1 MSANDG
7 RSVSLRTTLAACAAV
22 LTLAIQATAL
32 GNETDRQAGGQTA
45 AGPGFWDEPAYPL
58 PSGVGLGKAMAVLN
72 LTDSP
77 FLIEPRFPHSDGSAT
92 DGASETLSE
101 ADFLAEQPNAR
112 PAPVSLKAQ
121 VASLGPTTAELV
133 EEVNCLAL
141 NIYFEARNEPDEGQL
156 AVAHVV
162 LNRVSDPR
170 FPETVC
176 KVIRQGGARK
186 RHRCQF
192 SWWCDG
198 LSDRPK
204 NHRKWAAN
212 RAMAQAVYW
221 GRSEDPTAG
230 ALWYHADYVSPY
242 WGRVFKRDR
251 QIGRHIFY
259 LDQEKPTQV
268 ASRITDAPSTP

>member
-7 RSVSLRTTLAACAAV
+7 KSVSLRNTLAACAAV
-22 LTLAIQATAL
+22 LTLAIQGTTL
-32 GNETDRQAGGQTA
+32 GNETNRPAGTQMATLPGVSGRPA
-45 AGPGFWDEPAYPL
+45 SPVASDVGP
-58 PSGVGLGKAMAVLN
+58 AMAGLR

-77 FLIEPRFPHSDGSAT
+77 FLIEPRFPHPDKSA
-92 DGASETLSE
+92 
-101 ADFLAEQPNAR
+101 ADSVSAALTKAEFLAEP
-112 PAPVSLKAQ
+112 PVSRPSRAGVTAR
-121 VASLGPTTAELV
+121 VAPLGLSTADLAD
-133 EEVNCLAL
+133 EVNCLAL

-170 FPETVC
+170 FPETAC

-198 LSDRPK
+198 LSDRPR
-204 NHRKWAAN
+204 NSRKWVSTK
-212 RAMAQAVYW
+212 AMAEAVYW
-221 GRSEDPTAG
+221 GRSADPTDG
-230 ALWYHADYVSPY
+230 ALWYHADYVSPS
-242 WGRVFKRDR
+242 WGRVFKRNG

-259 LDQEKPTQV
+259 LDQEKPTQI
-268 ASRITDAPSTP
+268 ASRATEAPSTP

>member
-7 RSVSLRTTLAACAAV
+7 KSVSLRNALAICAAA
-22 LTLAIQATAL
+22 LTLAIQGTAL
-32 GNETDRQAGGQTA
+32 GYETNRPADAQTA
-45 AGPGFWDEPAYPL
+45 ALPGVSGEPATPVA
-58 PSGVGLGKAMAVLN
+58 SDVGPGKAMAALS

-77 FLIEPRFPHSDGSAT
+77 FLIEPRFPYPDKSA
-92 DGASETLSE
+92 
-101 ADFLAEQPNAR
+101 ADSVSAALTNAEFLAEPPMPRPSQTGVSAR
-112 PAPVSLKAQ
+112 
-121 VASLGPTTAELV
+121 VASLGATTADLE

-162 LNRVSDPR
+162 LNRVSDLR
-170 FPETVC
+170 FPKTVC

-198 LSDRPK
+198 LSDRPR
-204 NHRKWAAN
+204 NSGKWASTK
-212 RAMAQAVYW
+212 AMAQAVYW
-221 GRSEDPTAG
+221 GRSADPTDG
-230 ALWYHADYVSPY
+230 ALWYHADYVSPS

-259 LDQEKPTQV
+259 LDQDKPTQI
-268 ASRITDAPSTP
+268 ASRATETPGAQ